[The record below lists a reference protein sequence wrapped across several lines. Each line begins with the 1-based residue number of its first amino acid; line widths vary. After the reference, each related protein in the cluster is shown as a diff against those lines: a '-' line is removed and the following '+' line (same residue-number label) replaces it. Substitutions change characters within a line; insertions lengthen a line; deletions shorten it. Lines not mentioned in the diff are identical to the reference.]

1 MFRVI
6 LTIFITA
13 IAIAAYFLF
22 YEDANFLN
30 TQPTTKAQPVA
41 QSAPKAPTVAVKA
54 PQPAKKEQPVAAT
67 ADVSKLNEK
76 QKIQAKEHV
85 ASITN
90 QEQEPLEITTA
101 NHFVT
106 ADQVLQL
113 PELKTPEIA
122 KIESSKTDNAVI
134 VSAPSETT
142 VNLSDVQKNAKN
154 ASTAQ
159 SFAVKI
165 PTFKKPVAE
174 PASTESI
181 AAQVTAKE
189 PAVDV
194 IAVKEAKINK
204 PAQTNLVTATVA
216 ESPATKTKSNEKVL
230 GTVTGTIEPEKVT
243 VTNTVVKTVV
253 ITDNI
258 DESNKSVLS
267 AIKDNLEELSDIKV
281 SELTQIVA
289 DKITGQKPIVVAIE
303 KTSDPE
309 PPVKT
314 ESVTAQS
321 AQDAVTETQ
330 SVNKKVAEN
339 LSENNRI
346 KLRELLSDTESDKK
360 RIFYLHAVNVSDEQG
375 IWGIIQQGL
384 MGTFSKGITLS
395 QANGEVKALIPQ
407 DADEILDSK
416 QSSFL
421 GRLLNNKVLTTY
433 VYNYEQG
440 YIGKNPDVI
449 QPGQQLIIVTF
460 TEDELMSV
468 YQHFKNQQQ

>member
-6 LTIFITA
+6 LTIFIAA
-13 IAIAAYFLF
+13 IAIAAYFVF
-22 YEDANFLN
+22 YDDTNSLN
-30 TQPTTKAQPVA
+30 TQPTTKAEPIA
-41 QSAPKAPTVAVKA
+41 QSAPKAQKTAAEA

-76 QKIQAKEHV
+76 QKTQAKEHV

-90 QEQEPLEITTA
+90 KEQVPLEITTA

-113 PELKTPEIA
+113 PELKAPDIA
-122 KIESSKTDNAVI
+122 KIESSKTGNAVI

-142 VNLSDVQKNAKN
+142 VNLSDVQKNAEN

-174 PASTESI
+174 LASTESVTKQTATKETVVAVI
-181 AAQVTAKE
+181 AAKE
-189 PAVDV
+189 
-194 IAVKEAKINK
+194 VKVNK
-204 PAQTNLVTATVA
+204 PAKTNLTTVTVKINPTA
-216 ESPATKTKSNEKVL
+216 KTQSNEKVL
-230 GTVTGTIEPEKVT
+230 GTVTGSIEPDKVI
-243 VTNTVVKTVV
+243 VTNKAVKTVV
-253 ITDNI
+253 VTDNI
-258 DESNKSVLS
+258 DESNKSVIS
-267 AIKDNLEELSDIKV
+267 SIKDNLEELSDIKV

-289 DKITGQKPIVVAIE
+289 NKIAGQESILAIE
-303 KTSDPE
+303 KTS
-309 PPVKT
+309 KQ
-314 ESVTAQS
+314 ESSATAELVTTQR
-321 AQDAVTETQ
+321 AQDATAEIK

-468 YQHFKNQQQ
+468 YQHFKDQQQ

>member
-6 LTIFITA
+6 LTIFIAA
-13 IAIAAYFLF
+13 IAIAAYFVF

-30 TQPTTKAQPVA
+30 TQSTTKTQPVA
-41 QSAPKAPTVAVKA
+41 NSAPEVQTAEVKA
-54 PQPAKKEQPVAAT
+54 PQPAKKEQPVT
-67 ADVSKLNEK
+67 ADVSQLNEK
-76 QKIQAKEHV
+76 QKIQAKKHV

-122 KIESSKTDNAVI
+122 KIESSKTDNAII

-142 VNLSDVQKNAKN
+142 VNLSDVQKNAQN

-174 PASTESI
+174 PVFTESI
-181 AAQVTAKE
+181 ATQTTTKA
-189 PAVDV
+189 PAVAV
-194 IAVKEAKINK
+194 IALKEVKANK
-204 PAQTNLVTATVA
+204 PAPTNLATATVEA
-216 ESPATKTKSNEKVL
+216 IPAAKIKSNEKVL
-230 GTVTGTIEPEKVT
+230 GTVTGTIEPEKVI
-243 VTNTVVKTVV
+243 VTNNVVKTAV
-253 ITDNI
+253 IIDKS
-258 DESNKSVLS
+258 DESDKSVIS
-267 AIKDNLEELSDIKV
+267 TIKDNLEELSDIKV

-289 DKITGQKPIVVAIE
+289 DKITGQEPVVVAIE
-303 KTSDPE
+303 KTSDSTSHAQ
-309 PPVKT
+309 T
-314 ESVTAQS
+314 ESVTVQS
-321 AQDAVTETQ
+321 TPAATTETK
-330 SVNKKVAEN
+330 SVNTKVAEN

-384 MGTFSKGITLS
+384 MGTFSKGISLS

-468 YQHFKNQQQ
+468 YQHFKDQQQ